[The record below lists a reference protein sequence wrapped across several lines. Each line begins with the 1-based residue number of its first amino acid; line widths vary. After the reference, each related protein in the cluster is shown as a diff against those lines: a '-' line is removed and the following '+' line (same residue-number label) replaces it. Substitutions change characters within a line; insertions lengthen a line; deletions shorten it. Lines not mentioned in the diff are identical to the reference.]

1 MVMVPV
7 NPAVSINNGATR
19 TCGISLMESATAG
32 FEARFWPKIDGAK
45 PNITKVAEII
55 RVVGEKG
62 SIFHAYPQQ
71 GV

>member
-1 MVMVPV
+1 MVLV
-7 NPAVSINNGATR
+7 NSALSINNGATR
-19 TCGISLMESATAG
+19 TCGISLMESAAAG
-32 FEARFWPKIDGAK
+32 FEARVWPKIVDAK
-45 PNITKVAEII
+45 PNITKAAEII